1 MSAKNSIE
9 LHDIPLFKDLSA
21 TERAVIEVCL
31 KVRSFEKG
39 EALFWEGDP
48 CERIF
53 IVKSGRVK
61 VFRTASSGREQI
73 LEILNPG
80 DTCACN
86 PGASSW
92 TCSMN
97 AQALSTCSAWF
108 LSRDDYIRLV
118 KSHSNLTHAIN
129 ALFAHRLCQFSSLI
143 VDVSLNE
150 VKKRLIKFLL
160 DMSTQDESSHK
171 QEVLPINFT
180 REEIAQRIG
189 AARETV
195 VRHLYQLKRA
205 KLIDIKPQQIVIR
218 DKEGLQR
225 KLSA

>member
-1 MSAKNSIE
+1 MSDKNSIN
-9 LHDIPLFKDLSA
+9 LQDVSLFQSLPSS
-21 TERAVIEVCL
+21 ERALVEACL
-31 KVRSFEKG
+31 KLKSFEKG

-61 VFRTASSGREQI
+61 IFRTASSGREQI

-80 DTCACN
+80 NTCACN
-86 PGASSW
+86 PGASTWS
-92 TCSMN
+92 CSTN
-97 AQALSTCSAWF
+97 AQALTPCSLWF

-118 KSHSNLTHAIN
+118 KTNTNLTHALN
-129 ALFAHRLCQFSSLI
+129 KLFADRLCQFSSLI
-143 VDVSLNE
+143 VEVSLQE

-160 DMSTQDESSHK
+160 DMSTQNEASHK
-171 QEVLPINFT
+171 QEVLLINFT

-205 KLIDIKPQQIVIR
+205 RLIDIKPQQIIIR
-218 DKEGLQR
+218 NKEGLQS
-225 KLSA
+225 KLES

>member
-1 MSAKNSIE
+1 MSDKNSIE
-9 LHDIPLFKDLSA
+9 LRNVPLFQSLSSSEKA
-21 TERAVIEVCL
+21 LVEICL
-31 KVRSFEKG
+31 KVKFFEKG
-39 EALFWEGDP
+39 ETLFWEGEP

-61 VFRTASSGREQI
+61 IFRTAASGREQI

-86 PGASSW
+86 PGSVTWS
-92 TCSMN
+92 CSTN
-97 AQALSTCSAWF
+97 AQALTSCSAWF
-108 LSRDDYIRLV
+108 LSRDDYIKLV
-118 KSHSNLTHAIN
+118 KTHSNLTHAIN
-129 ALFAHRLCQFSSLI
+129 KLFAHRLCQFSSLI
-143 VDVSLNE
+143 VEVSLNE

-160 DMSTQDESSHK
+160 DMSDQGASSSK
-171 QEVLPINFT
+171 QEVLLINFT

-205 KLIDIKPQQIVIR
+205 KLIDIKPQQIIIR

-225 KLSA
+225 KLSS